1 MVESML
7 LILYPAFKRGV
18 EIAKMP
24 NGAVAS
30 MLEKE
35 GTKKTIFF
43 EAFTGLPLGP
53 FRWPFG
59 LALQLFRAPHLR
71 SCETRAAQNGTK
83 GGKIAA
89 ENGAIVSHLSKL
101 CKT

>member
-1 MVESML
+1 MVESMI
-7 LILYPAFKRGV
+7 LISYPAFNRGV
-18 EIAKMP
+18 EIAKIP

-59 LALQLFRAPHLR
+59 LAFELFRVLQLR
-71 SCETRAAQNGTK
+71 SCGTRAAQNGTK
-83 GGKIAA
+83 SGKIAA